1 MAYTVKQLAKV
12 SGVSVRTLHFY
23 DEIGLLKPAYYGTE
37 NNYRYYEQ
45 VQLLILQQILFYR
58 ELGFPLA
65 DIQRII
71 GSDDFDKITAL
82 NSHKVIL
89 KRNINQTKNLIKT
102 IDKTISYL
110 EGDATM
116 RDTEIFEGFDPKKQK
131 EYEEFLIKTG
141 KASKAEIDK
150 SWENVKG
157 WNKDNWEKF
166 KAVEN
171 DLNKEITQLLQNNR
185 KPDDLKVQ
193 ALIKQHYQWVTNF
206 WTPDK
211 KSYIGLAELYCEN
224 PDFQK
229 YYSVYDTK
237 LAEYLAAA
245 MREFAERNLS

>member
-23 DEIGLLKPAYYGTE
+23 DEIGLLKPAYYGSE

-45 VQLLILQQILFYR
+45 AQLLILQQILFYR

-71 GSDDFDKITAL
+71 GSDDFNKITAL
-82 NSHKVIL
+82 NAHKLIL
-89 KRNINQTKNLIKT
+89 KRNITQTKNLINT

-110 EGDATM
+110 RGNTTM
-116 RDTEIFEGFDPKKQK
+116 KDTEIFEGFDPKKQK
-131 EYEEFLIKTG
+131 EYEEYLIKTG
-141 KASKAEIDK
+141 KASQEDIDK
-150 SWENVKG
+150 SWGNVKD
-157 WNKDNWEKF
+157 WNKDNWNKF
-166 KAVEN
+166 KSAEN
-171 DLNKEITQLLQNNR
+171 DLNKELTQFLQSNLS
-185 KPDDLKVQ
+185 PGDPKVQ
-193 ALIKQHYQWVTNF
+193 ALIAQHYQWVKSF

-211 KSYIGLAELYCEN
+211 KSYVGLAELYCESAE
-224 PDFQK
+224 FKK
-229 YYSVYDTK
+229 YYAAYDPR